1 MERGKEQ
8 KTQGVAVRDGAR
20 AMGVWL
26 IAAAALIGLGKA
38 WPAMGGGLAALGIG
52 LAIWMIFRGGRA
64 TNRLVVWEAAGRLH
78 LRGLWL
84 TRIIDCGELA
94 AVGFYY
100 RGHEPVG
107 VRVSLRSGGAID
119 CACLGPWAGVEE
131 RVAFADAVEAFCL
144 DRGWRFDAG
153 SGRWRP

>member
-1 MERGKEQ
+1 MERGEEQ

-20 AMGVWL
+20 AMGGGL
-26 IAAAALIGLGKA
+26 IAAAALIALGKA
-38 WPAMGGGLAALGIG
+38 WPAMGAGLAMLGIG
-52 LAIWMIFRGGRA
+52 WAIWMIFRGRRA
-64 TNRLVVWEAAGRLH
+64 ANRLVIWEAAGRLH

-100 RGHEPVG
+100 RGHEPAG
-107 VRVSLRSGGAID
+107 VRVALRSGGAVD
-119 CACLGPWAGVEE
+119 CVCLGPWAGVEE